1 MEHMYQV
8 YKPVNKC
15 YTGLWQRFC
24 TQEAGPA
31 MRERYFEMVEA
42 VRMYEEQQTK
52 AVDNV

>member
-1 MEHMYQV
+1 V